1 MARMTRGR
9 PEGAVHISTYRQLE
23 DFISAF
29 AAGHINLLI
38 LVGAPG
44 LAKSRTVREQLSD
57 GACWIEGNATPFGM
71 YVKLFRH
78 RGQFVVIDDVD
89 SLYADRNGVRLLKC
103 LCQTEPEKA
112 VAWHSAARALERE
125 GIPREFVTSSRVI
138 IICNDWKTL
147 NRNVVALQDR
157 GHTLVF
163 EPTAEEVHKKTGEW
177 FDQDTDIYE
186 WFGENLHLV
195 KEPSM
200 RTYLRAAELKRA
212 GMDWMDIVPLAPEDH
227 RQRLVAELQA
237 DNSFGTEE
245 ARAQEFI
252 ARGGGCRATY
262 FNHSRRLKANGV
274 RKPPSDQ
281 RRPIVVPAKTVTIS

>member
-1 MARMTRGR
+1 MARKTRAGR
-9 PEGAVHISTYRQLE
+9 LQGAVHISTYRQLE

-38 LVGAPG
+38 VVGAPG
-44 LAKSRTVREQLSD
+44 LAKSRTVRAQLGQ

-71 YVKLFRH
+71 YVKLYRY
-78 RGQFVVIDDVD
+78 RESFVVIDDVD
-89 SLYADRNGVRLLKC
+89 SLYSDRNGVRLLKC
-103 LCQTEPEKA
+103 LCQTEPEKS
-112 VAWHSAARALERE
+112 VAWQSAARSLERE
-125 GIPREFVTSSRVI
+125 GIPREFVSTSRVI

-177 FDQDTDIYE
+177 FREDPDIYD

-195 KEPSM
+195 REPSM
-200 RTYLRAAELKRA
+200 RVYLRAAELKRA
-212 GMDWMDIVPLAPEDH
+212 GMDWMDIVPLAPEDQ

-237 DNSFGTEE
+237 DSSYCTEE
-245 ARAQEFI
+245 SRAQEFNS
-252 ARGGGCRATY
+252 RGGGCRATY
-262 FNHSRRLKANGV
+262 FNHSRRLKAKGLNG
-274 RKPPSDQ
+274 RNGTK
-281 RRPIVVPAKTVTIS
+281 RRITVPVTSS